1 MTDLKQAADAMFA
14 DLELLDLLQR
24 HGDLRLHGAYEMD
37 LMTWPEID
45 VWIFNDAFASADAW
59 KLVGALAEVA
69 PPTHV
74 HVINQLDHDLG
85 KTPPDCVSIDYR
97 FRYGDLQWKLDICI
111 GSAARHEP
119 GLEYLKHVVPQ
130 LTSEKRAAILA
141 IKELAM
147 RSRWYRKSR
156 WYYAQGQ
163 KQMIGVDIYRAVL
176 FEGVQTPAEFV
187 NFIWQHKGIDISAD
201 FGLPPGAFSIV
212 ASP

>member
-111 GSAARHEP
+111 GSAARH
-119 GLEYLKHVVPQ
+119 GGG
-130 LTSEKRAAILA
+130 KR
-141 IKELAM
+141 
-147 RSRWYRKSR
+147 
-156 WYYAQGQ
+156 GQ
-163 KQMIGVDIYRAVL
+163 VQINTADRRRRL
-176 FEGVQTPAEFV
+176 FEHSPAPHGLRKWKMEWRKWTCPLFHPRKATTPARRNHPLRFLK
-187 NFIWQHKGIDISAD
+187 NP
-201 FGLPPGAFSIV
+201 L
-212 ASP
+212 